1 MTDLQK
7 ICENPPSLSPGKSIL
22 LSWTRGENTDLQKV
36 CEKPPSLLSRNIFLL
51 FFVQEKGLKM
61 TDLTPLE
68 RERMTTVFRM
78 TSLGINVRPLFISGL
93 GLHRCI
99 SFVRPFDGEELW
111 GIPWPIHTTGVPAES
126 HATPSHKKRLGKGG
140 GHGKVPTTC
149 PRGEH

>member
-1 MTDLQK
+1 M
-7 ICENPPSLSPGKSIL
+7 CENPPSLSPGKGIL
-22 LSWTRGENTDLQKV
+22 LSWTRGGGEILTCKKCVKN
-36 CEKPPSLLSRNIFLL
+36 PRPYSLEIYFLL

-78 TSLGINVRPLFISGL
+78 TSLEINVRPLFISGL
-93 GLHRCI
+93 GLHHCI

-126 HATPSHKKRLGKGG
+126 HATPNHKKRLGKGG
-140 GHGKVPTTC
+140 GHGKVLTTC